1 MISELEIFP
10 ENEALPKEWD
20 FLLEP
25 LQFVELELI
34 TSIQLAV
41 KYGQQ
46 LRKMTFSPS
55 TLSGEYSLV
64 HLQKLIGSTFN
75 LSKNSLV
82 QIFCAQTKRILQT
95 DSQLLDAIN
104 LAMENNAALSL
115 QVSLIQEAEPCILCV
130 SYECCH
136 STTRSFIKKRK
147 MEDHDTLIPQFLE
160 PAASQNTEKEVQ
172 KRRKLSL
179 SGSIIKGPLSV
190 SHAINSSFPKQIL
203 INF

>member
-1 MISELEIFP
+1 MISEFELFP

-25 LQFVELELI
+25 LQFVEVELV

-75 LSKNSLV
+75 LVKNSLV
-82 QIFCAQTKRILQT
+82 QIFCVQTKSILQT
-95 DSQLLDAIN
+95 DFQLLDAISK
-104 LAMENNAALSL
+104 AMENNAPLSL

-136 STTRSFIKKRK
+136 STTRSSIKRK

-160 PAASQNTEKEVQ
+160 PAAEKEVN
-172 KRRKLSL
+172 KRRKLTL
-179 SGSIIKGPLSV
+179 SGSIIKGPLSI
-190 SHAINSSFPKQIL
+190 SHAINSSFPKHIL
-203 INF
+203 IN

>member
-1 MISELEIFP
+1 MISEFEIFP

-25 LQFVELELI
+25 LQFVEVELV
-34 TSIQLAV
+34 TSIQLAI

-75 LSKNSLV
+75 LVKNSLV
-82 QIFCAQTKRILQT
+82 QIFCVQTKSILQT
-95 DSQLLDAIN
+95 DSQLLDAISK
-104 LAMENNAALSL
+104 AMENNASLSL

-136 STTRSFIKKRK
+136 STTRSSIKKRK

-160 PAASQNTEKEVQ
+160 PAASQSAEKEVN
-172 KRRKLSL
+172 KRRKLTL

-190 SHAINSSFPKQIL
+190 SHAINTSFPKHIL
-203 INF
+203 IN